1 MAQIISEGLE
11 YIGQINDDGYVF
23 DTSGHCIAKIDDS
36 GYIQKTAGFGIYG
49 SIDKDGTIRDSMST
63 AIGRIQAD
71 GYVYIHSKRVCKVSS
86 TFIERITP
94 NAWNAG
100 QSSSYSGR
108 EKAKDS
114 YKTSSSG
121 GFNWPFGFG
130 TTVKLIAGVA
140 LGISAIVSVGGDLG
154 FLGCLLAIPF
164 MIAIVFILC
173 AIIQFLS
180 SL

>member
-11 YIGQINDDGYVF
+11 HIGQINDDGYVF
-23 DTSGHCIAKIDDS
+23 DTSGHCFARIDDS
-36 GYIQKTAGFGIYG
+36 GYIQKAAGSGIYG

-86 TFIERITP
+86 PFIEKITP
-94 NAWNAG
+94 KAWNAG
-100 QSSSYSGR
+100 QPSSYQGR
-108 EKAKDS
+108 QHSADS
-114 YKTSSSG
+114 HESSSSG

-130 TTVKLIAGVA
+130 TTLKLIAGVA
-140 LGISAIVSVGGDLG
+140 LGIGAIVSAGSELG
-154 FLGCLLAIPF
+154 FLGCLIAIPF
-164 MIAIVFILC
+164 MIVIVFILC
-173 AIIQFLS
+173 GFIKFLS